1 MPRHR
6 LLILHALSSLKCPLF
21 YFFAHFIVAFHV
33 DSRSPQILWRL
44 VGLHM
49 AKIYSS
55 FVPFLSTSF
64 MVVF

>member
-1 MPRHR
+1 MPWHL
-6 LLILHALSSLKCPLF
+6 LLILHALSSVKCPLF
-21 YFFAHFIVAFHV
+21 FFFAHFIVAFNV
-33 DSRSPQILWRL
+33 DSRAPQILWRL

-55 FVPFLSTSF
+55 FVPFLSTPF